1 MKIRYSKHAI
11 ERMKERGISGNDIKE
26 ILLKGQNRE
35 FQSDGSIKCVYINKD
50 EKIIVIYYQEK
61 ENFKI
66 ITAYKI

>member
-11 ERMKERGISGNDIKE
+11 ERMKERGISRNGIKE
-26 ILLKGQNRE
+26 ILLKGQKRG
-35 FQSDGSIKCVYINKD
+35 FQSDGSIKCVYSKKA
-50 EKIIVIYYQEK
+50 EKITVIYYQEK